1 VKNKSKK
8 GEIMK
13 NATIIYTDGVREQF
27 EAIRKID
34 KGVIIG
40 RILDNEFFDCG
51 FISKRNIKEI
61 KDGEKRK

>member
-1 VKNKSKK
+1 MKNKIN

-27 EAIRKID
+27 EAIRLND
-34 KGVIIG
+34 KGVVIG

-61 KDGEKRK
+61 KNGVK